1 MRPPTL
7 LKAPGEYDSLR
18 QAEVNLQNKHAGQR
32 NGGGWK
38 LVTIGTVTF
47 RMLKG
52 GEDFPV
58 SRLCGPVSFTHTR
71 PHIPTLWTHKQTTFT
86 GSEVVETGKQAEGRK
101 KFYSASHSK
110 TEPW

>member
-7 LKAPGEYDSLR
+7 LKAPGKYDSLR

-52 GEDFPV
+52 GEVFPV
-58 SRLCGPVSFTHTR
+58 SRLCGPVSFTHTFVHTF
-71 PHIPTLWTHKQTTFT
+71 PHYGHTNRQLSQVLK
-86 GSEVVETGKQAEGRK
+86 
-101 KFYSASHSK
+101 
-110 TEPW
+110 